1 MRKSNAKSVTEDLT
15 VGVETTVE
23 AMTEVSIE
31 TTVDVETTAEAMT
44 EAIKVETDKVGVS
57 KETTGA
63 VEMTEARVTGI
74 VQNATTQT
82 LHSEPNAIDVENLKV
97 QAAAITIG
105 TVMTAEAMTEAIK
118 VETDKAA
125 DLKETTV
132 DAEMTAVLEIGTV
145 QSATTQT
152 LHSEP
157 NAIAVANHV
166 ALVAETAVDAVMTA
180 EAMTEVIKIEIAKVD
195 ASREMTVDE
204 AETIVEVVEKL
215 TTIMIGTAQSVTTQ
229 TLHSERN
236 VTVVVN
242 LVQVAVDGDNVETM
256 EEDLLDVMTVREHL
270 AEKAETDPLD
280 VKMVEDHPAVMAAT
294 EEMKAAMRTEAHT
307 VKNGQNAGQ
316 RNLELL
322 GNLVAMGQVM
332 HITDLQNQS
341 VAVEM
346 TTREG
351 QKWVPNITTSMP

>member
-1 MRKSNAKSVTEDLT
+1 MD
-15 VGVETTVE
+15 VETTAE

-57 KETTGA
+57 KEMTEG
-63 VEMTEARVTGI
+63 VEMTEAPVIGI
-74 VQNATTQT
+74 VQNATTQI
-82 LHSEPNAIDVENLKV
+82 LLSEPNAIDVENLEE

-125 DLKETTV
+125 DLKETTGV
-132 DAEMTAVLEIGTV
+132 VEMTAVLEIGTV

-166 ALVAETAVDAVMTA
+166 AQVAETTVDAVMTA
-180 EAMTEVIKIEIAKVD
+180 EAMTEVIKIEIAEVD

-204 AETIVEVVEKL
+204 GETIVEVVEKL
-215 TTIMIGTAQSVTTQ
+215 TTTMIGTVQSATTQ
-229 TLHSERN
+229 TLHSEPN
-236 VTVVVN
+236 AIDVEN
-242 LVQVAVDGDNVETM
+242 LVRVAVDEDNVETM
-256 EEDLLDVMTVREHL
+256 EEDLLDVMTVRELL
-270 AEKAETDPLD
+270 AEKAETDLLD
-280 VKMVEDHPAVMAAT
+280 VKMVEDHPAVMAVT
-294 EEMKAAMRTEAHT
+294 EEMKAAMKTEAHT
-307 VKNGQNAGQ
+307 VRNDLNAGQ
-316 RNLELL
+316 ENLELL
-322 GNLVAMGQVM
+322 GNLVAMAQVM

-351 QKWVPNITTSMP
+351 KKWVPNITTSMP

>member
-1 MRKSNAKSVTEDLT
+1 M
-15 VGVETTVE
+15 
-23 AMTEVSIE
+23 
-31 TTVDVETTAEAMT
+31 DVETTAEAMT

-57 KETTGA
+57 KEMTEG
-63 VEMTEARVTGI
+63 VEMTEAPVIGI
-74 VQNATTQT
+74 VQNATTQI
-82 LHSEPNAIDVENLKV
+82 LLSEPNAIDVENLEE

-105 TVMTAEAMTEAIK
+105 T
-118 VETDKAA
+118 
-125 DLKETTV
+125 
-132 DAEMTAVLEIGTV
+132 
-145 QSATTQT
+145 
-152 LHSEP
+152 
-157 NAIAVANHV
+157 
-166 ALVAETAVDAVMTA
+166 VMTA

-215 TTIMIGTAQSVTTQ
+215 TTIMIGTVQSATTQ

-242 LVQVAVDGDNVETM
+242 LVQVAVDEDNVETM
-256 EEDLLDVMTVREHL
+256 EGDLLDVMTVREHL

-280 VKMVEDHPAVMAAT
+280 VKMVEDHPAVMVAT

-307 VKNGQNAGQ
+307 VKNDRNAGR